1 LTLEGST
8 APIPVPVPSRE
19 VEANISAD
27 IRAAK
32 SHMNFATMFSLGLT
46 IALAAASDATA
57 SERRWVQETR
67 SAQAR
72 PDAVG
77 AATENL
83 RGIGLTA
90 SHKRIIFDHVAPE
103 QTQAVPKNTE
113 LSIGST
119 IPDSLMLN
127 TMPIAAKDQI
137 GVLKDYKFVK
147 VADDKILLVD
157 PATRQIVDI
166 VIKQEAQ

>member
-1 LTLEGST
+1 
-8 APIPVPVPSRE
+8 
-19 VEANISAD
+19 
-27 IRAAK
+27 
-32 SHMNFATMFSLGLT
+32 MNFATMFSLGLT
-46 IALAAASDATA
+46 IALAAVVSDATA

-90 SHKRIIFDHVAPE
+90 SHKQIIFDHVAPE
-103 QTQAVPKNTE
+103 QTQAVPKNSE

-119 IPDSLMLN
+119 IPDLLMLN

-137 GVLKDYKFVK
+137 GVLKDYRFVK

-166 VIKQEAQ
+166 VIKRRRC

>member
-1 LTLEGST
+1 
-8 APIPVPVPSRE
+8 
-19 VEANISAD
+19 
-27 IRAAK
+27 
-32 SHMNFATMFSLGLT
+32 MNFATMFSLGLT

-57 SERRWVQETR
+57 SVRRWVQETR

-77 AATENL
+77 AVTENL

-119 IPDSLMLN
+119 IPIRLCSIRCLSR
-127 TMPIAAKDQI
+127 PRIRSAC
-137 GVLKDYKFVK
+137 
-147 VADDKILLVD
+147 
-157 PATRQIVDI
+157 
-166 VIKQEAQ
+166 